1 MNKLTYPR
9 ELLNSFQK
17 LADECIECNLC
28 MKECI
33 MLNDFC
39 STPKELFNVFFE
51 TGKVDPVIPYSCNM
65 CNQCTIVCPK
75 KLEIGSRFM
84 DIREEMVKKNNGKS
98 PINGHAAVDMHQTLS
113 FSKIFNTTKSAKKN
127 KRRLLFDGL
136 FENY

>member
-9 ELLNSFQK
+9 ELLDSFQK
-17 LADECIECNLC
+17 LADDCIECKLC

-39 STPKELFNVFFE
+39 STPKELFKGFAE
-51 TGKVDPVIPYSCNM
+51 TGKVDPIIPYSCNM

-84 DIREEMVKKNNGKS
+84 DIRKEMIKKNSGKS
-98 PINGHAAVDMHQTLS
+98 PIKGHNAVEIHQYLS
-113 FSKIFNTTKSAKKN
+113 FSKLFNTTKSFKYKK
-127 KRRLLFDGL
+127 GG
-136 FENY
+136 Y